1 MYRCQICHYTVPDER
16 FGMLSDDWVCPRCG
30 VSRDEF
36 IHESEAPGEDAARPE
51 IILIPMIRALTVGL
65 WKVLGKGSQ
74 AVTRDIGK
82 ELARN
87 VETDPEDPLGS
98 VARFFLDNGLA
109 GSVEARENV
118 LEVKNCMFYGLCS
131 GLEDDGVL
139 ISTCPYTN
147 TAAVVLEEVNGSRYK
162 IKKLPG
168 EYGHVI
174 ELSAVSK
181 K

>member
-1 MYRCQICHYTVPDER
+1 VPDER

-74 AVTRDIGK
+74 AVTRDIGR

-87 VETDPEDPLGS
+87 VEADPEDPLDRKS
-98 VARFFLDNGLA
+98 V
-109 GSVEARENV
+109 V
-118 LEVKNCMFYGLCS
+118 
-131 GLEDDGVL
+131 
-139 ISTCPYTN
+139 
-147 TAAVVLEEVNGSRYK
+147 
-162 IKKLPG
+162 
-168 EYGHVI
+168 
-174 ELSAVSK
+174 
-181 K
+181 